1 MIKTTKVIKR
11 VAIFGDAE
19 ARENQRHYQLAFK
32 TAKLLAE
39 NGYIVMNGGGPGV
52 MLAATLGAKAGG
64 GKVEE
69 VIMDLKLEP
78 DNYEGS
84 NVKSTNLADKV
95 IITKTYPARLNKL
108 IKEADA
114 FVVCKGGTGTLSEL
128 GLVWELAKFDYGKHE
143 PVIFL
148 GGFWKKLI
156 AHLARAMN
164 FEKMEKQ
171 VVKVVSKPE
180 DVIRVLEQ
188 IEALP
193 HGTKS
198 QPIGEGLL
206 KTH

>member
-1 MIKTTKVIKR
+1 MINTTKAIKK

-19 ARENQRHYQLAFK
+19 AKVNQRHYQLAYK

-39 NGYIVMNGGGPGV
+39 NGYVVINGGGPGV
-52 MLAATLGAKAGG
+52 MTAATLGAKAGG
-64 GKVEE
+64 GRVEE
-69 VIMDLKLEP
+69 VIIDPKLEP

-84 NVKSTNLADKV
+84 NLKTTYLADKV
-95 IITKTYPARLNKL
+95 IVTKTYPSRLNRL
-108 IKEADA
+108 VKEADA

-156 AHLARAMN
+156 THLVRAMN

-171 VVKVVSKPE
+171 VVKVVDTPE
-180 DVIRVLEQ
+180 RVLRE
-188 IEALP
+188 LKKVS
-193 HGTKS
+193 GTNAVKN
-198 QPIGEGLL
+198 
-206 KTH
+206 

>member
-1 MIKTTKVIKR
+1 MIKTTKIIKR

-19 ARENQRHYQLAFK
+19 AKDNQRHYQLAYK

-39 NGYIVMNGGGPGV
+39 NGYIVLNGGGPGV

-64 GKVEE
+64 GKVEA
-69 VIMDLKLEP
+69 VIMDPKLEP

-84 NVKSTNLADKV
+84 NVKSINLVDKV
-95 IITKTYPARLNKL
+95 TITKSYPSRLNKL
-108 IKEADA
+108 IAEADA

-156 AHLARAMN
+156 THLARAMN

-180 DVIRVLEQ
+180 EVIRYLEQ
-188 IEALP
+188 IEVLP
-193 HGTKS
+193 TKAKN
-198 QPIGEGLL
+198 QPMLIGLL